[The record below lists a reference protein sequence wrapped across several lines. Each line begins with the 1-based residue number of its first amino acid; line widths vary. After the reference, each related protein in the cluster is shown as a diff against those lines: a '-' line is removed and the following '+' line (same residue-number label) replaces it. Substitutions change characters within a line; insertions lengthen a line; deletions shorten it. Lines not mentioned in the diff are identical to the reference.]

1 MHPLHPGTL
10 DLLVLQ
16 ALKRQPLHGYAIAA
30 RLKEASDDALS
41 VEEGTLYPALH
52 RMERKG
58 WLASEWG
65 KTDSGRRAR
74 FYSVTDEG
82 ATHFKR
88 ERRDWKKH
96 SQMVSRMLG
105 VSLA

>member
-30 RLKEASDDALS
+30 KLKEASENALS

-74 FYSVTDEG
+74 FYSVTENG
-82 ATHFKR
+82 ATHFKH
-88 ERRDWKKH
+88 ERRDWKRH
-96 SQMVSRMLG
+96 SLMVSRMLG
-105 VSLA
+105 VNFA

>member
-16 ALKRQPLHGYAIAA
+16 ALKRQSLHGYAIALK
-30 RLKEASDDALS
+30 LKEASEDALS

-58 WLASEWG
+58 WLESAWG

-74 FYSVTDEG
+74 FYSVTEDG

-88 ERRDWKKH
+88 TRSEWKKH
-96 SQMVSRMLG
+96 SMMVGRMLG